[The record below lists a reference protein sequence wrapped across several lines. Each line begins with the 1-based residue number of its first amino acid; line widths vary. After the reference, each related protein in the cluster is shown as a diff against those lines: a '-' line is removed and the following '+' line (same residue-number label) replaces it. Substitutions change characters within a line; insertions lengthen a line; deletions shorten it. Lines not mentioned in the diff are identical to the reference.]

1 MVHQA
6 PGKEEARQRAP
17 PGQAAVRRKKRSTV
31 ATEVGA
37 PIHAADIGAQVGQVT
52 QGPGP
57 SKLSVKSL
65 GGFRRGQGRR

>member
-1 MVHQA
+1 M
-6 PGKEEARQRAP
+6 
-17 PGQAAVRRKKRSTV
+17 

-37 PIHAADIGAQVGQVT
+37 PIHAADIGAQVGQVM

-65 GGFRRGQGRR
+65 GGFRRGQGRRRRLGSLWKSQCCPRPIES